1 MVNFQKIGNRLY
13 LAFAVLIILEFIT
26 VFIGYQQFQTIQV
39 LSVKVAHDQ
48 WPKTV
53 IANKIIDNINGNGR
67 SVLALMFL
75 SNPEEMKK
83 AVAQM
88 ADASKELTGLYEQ
101 LDKTVTDE
109 PGKNLLAKIKEARV
123 NYVGNRKKAV
133 DLALGGMTEQAK
145 QVLVSETIPLQ
156 KVYLNAIFE
165 LIGMQ
170 GGAMDSAITNIEQIV
185 SRAITISIG
194 IGVFSLLVAIIM
206 VVPLTRSITRP
217 LSHAVEIAK
226 SVANGKLDNRIETTS
241 GGETGEMLTTLKH
254 MQNTLHTILSEVEDC
269 GRHMGKSADQV
280 ATISNEISDAS
291 KQQES
296 RSEEVTHAMQQLHQ
310 ISSDVQNQAIEAAS
324 RSGQIEN
331 MAREGIQSVQHNI
344 GSMEETTHQ
353 VSRAS
358 SEIQELE
365 QSAQQIHNIVKT
377 IKEIAEQTNL
387 LALNAAIEAAR
398 AGEQGRGF
406 AVVADE
412 VRKLAERT
420 THSATEVGNIIGELS
435 GKVQQVA
442 TTMDV
447 VVQKVNVTQEEA
459 RKTAL
464 TIEGMASNTAETAQ
478 ANNRISSASHQQLD
492 QFGLLESTLETL
504 FSILRESGTKVDTTA
519 NIGQDLRLVTNKLNK
534 IMSEFK
540 FTRV

>member
-1 MVNFQKIGNRLY
+1 MANFQKIGNRLY
-13 LAFAVLIILEFIT
+13 LAFAVLIFLEFIT
-26 VFIGYQQFQTIQV
+26 VFIGFQQFQTIQV
-39 LSVKVAHDQ
+39 LSAKVAHDQ

-53 IANKIIDNINGNGR
+53 IANKIIDNINSNGR

-75 SNPEEMKK
+75 ANPDEMKQ

-109 PGKNLLAKIKEARV
+109 AGKSLLAKIKEARV

-133 DLALGGMTEQAK
+133 ELALNGMTEPAK
-145 QVLVSETIPLQ
+145 QILVNETIPLQ
-156 KVYLNAIFE
+156 KIYLKAILD
-165 LIGMQ
+165 LIEMQ
-170 GGAMDSAITNIEQIV
+170 GGAMDSAVTNIEQIV
-185 SRAITISIG
+185 SRSIVVSVGIG
-194 IGVFSLLVAIIM
+194 IFSMLVAIIM

-226 SVANGKLDNRIETTS
+226 SVANGKLDNRIEITS
-241 GGETGEMLTTLKH
+241 GGETGDMLNTLKH
-254 MQNTLHTILSEVEDC
+254 MQNRLHTILSEVEEC
-269 GRHMGKSADQV
+269 GRNMGKSADQV
-280 ATISNEISDAS
+280 AIISNEISDAS
-291 KQQES
+291 KQQGN
-296 RSEEVTHAMQQLHQ
+296 RSEEVTRAMQQLHQ
-310 ISSDVQNQAIEAAS
+310 ISSNVQDQAIEAAS
-324 RSGQIEN
+324 KSGQIEN

-344 GSMEETTHQ
+344 SSMEETTHQ

-420 THSATEVGNIIGELS
+420 TKSATEVGNIIGELS

-459 RKTAL
+459 RKTAS

-478 ANNRISSASHQQLD
+478 ANERISSASSQQLD

-504 FSILRESGTKVDTTA
+504 FSILRESSTKVDTTA

-540 FTRV
+540 FTRA

>member
-1 MVNFQKIGNRLY
+1 
-13 LAFAVLIILEFIT
+13 
-26 VFIGYQQFQTIQV
+26 
-39 LSVKVAHDQ
+39 
-48 WPKTV
+48 
-53 IANKIIDNINGNGR
+53 
-67 SVLALMFL
+67 
-75 SNPEEMKK
+75 
-83 AVAQM
+83 
-88 ADASKELTGLYEQ
+88 
-101 LDKTVTDE
+101 
-109 PGKNLLAKIKEARV
+109 
-123 NYVGNRKKAV
+123 
-133 DLALGGMTEQAK
+133 
-145 QVLVSETIPLQ
+145 
-156 KVYLNAIFE
+156 
-165 LIGMQ
+165 MQ

>member
-1 MVNFQKIGNRLY
+1 MANFQKIGNRLY
-13 LAFAVLIILEFIT
+13 LAFAVLIFLEFIT

-75 SNPEEMKK
+75 SNSEEMKK

-109 PGKNLLAKIKEARV
+109 SGKNLLAKIKEARV

-133 DLALGGMTEQAK
+133 DLALSGSTEQAK
-145 QVLVSETIPLQ
+145 QILVNETIPLQ
-156 KVYLNAIFE
+156 KIYLNAITD

-170 GGAMDSAITNIEQIV
+170 GGAMDNAVTNIEQIV

-194 IGVFSLLVAIIM
+194 MGIFSLLVAIIM

-217 LSHAVEIAK
+217 LSRAVEIAK
-226 SVANGKLDNRIETTS
+226 SVANGKLDNRIEITA
-241 GGETGEMLTTLKH
+241 GGEAGDMLTTLKH
-254 MQNTLHTILSEVEDC
+254 MQITLHTILSEVEEC

-296 RSEEVTHAMQQLHQ
+296 HSEEVIRAMQQLHQ
-310 ISSDVQNQAIEAAS
+310 ISSDVQNQAIEVAS

-331 MAREGIQSVQHNI
+331 MASEGIQSVQHNI
-344 GSMEETTHQ
+344 SSMEETTHQ

-420 THSATEVGNIIGELS
+420 TKSATEVGNIIGELS
-435 GKVQQVA
+435 SKVLQVA

-478 ANNRISSASHQQLD
+478 ANNRISSASHQQLE
-492 QFGLLESTLETL
+492 QFGFLESTLETL
-504 FSILRESGTKVDTTA
+504 FSILKVSNTKVDTTA
-519 NIGQDLRLVTNKLNK
+519 NIGQDLRLVTNRLNK

-540 FTRV
+540 FKRV